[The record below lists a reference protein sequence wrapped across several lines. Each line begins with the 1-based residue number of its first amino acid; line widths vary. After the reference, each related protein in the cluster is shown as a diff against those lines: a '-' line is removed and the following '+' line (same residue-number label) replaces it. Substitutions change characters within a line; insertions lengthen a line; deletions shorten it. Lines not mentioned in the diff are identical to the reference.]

1 MSRIGKMPVE
11 IPNQVSVD
19 IRGSTVTARGPR
31 GELTKT
37 FHPDMKIRMDNGH
50 PSSGSGQAI
59 VVERPSDHR
68 THRALHG
75 LTRALIANMV
85 RGVSEGFKKDLMI
98 EGVGYRA
105 EMRGRNLVLYV
116 GYSHPVE
123 IEPPDGV
130 EITVERGGKILAVA
144 GVDKELVGEIAAKIR
159 AVRPPEPYKGKGI
172 RYADEYIRRKA
183 GKAGKVGG

>member
-1 MSRIGKMPVE
+1 MSRVGKMPVE
-11 IPNQVSVD
+11 IPPKVTVE
-19 IRGSTVTARGPR
+19 IKGSMVRVKGPK

-37 FHPDMKIRMDNGH
+37 FHPDMDIRMDNGH
-50 PSSGSGQAI
+50 I
-59 VVERPSDHR
+59 VVNRPSDHR

-85 RGVSEGFKKDLMI
+85 QGVSEGFKKTLVI

-105 EMRGRNLVLYV
+105 DMRGNTLVLNV

-123 IEPPDGV
+123 IQPPDGIQ
-130 EITVERGGKILAVA
+130 ITVERGAKSLTVEGI
-144 GVDKELVGEIAAKIR
+144 DKEVVGEVAAKIR

-172 RYADEYIRRKA
+172 RYADEYVRRKP
-183 GKAGKVGG
+183 GKAGKVGV

>member
-1 MSRIGKMPVE
+1 MSRIGKMPVKV
-11 IPNQVSVD
+11 PKQVSVD
-19 IRGSTVTARGPR
+19 IRGSTVTARGPK

-37 FHPDMKIRMDNGH
+37 FHPDMEVRMDNGH
-50 PSSGSGQAI
+50 I
-59 VVERPSDHR
+59 VVNRPSDHR

-85 RGVSEGFKKDLMI
+85 QGVSEGFKRDLVI

-105 EMRGRNLVLYV
+105 EMRGRKLVLYV

-123 IEPPDGV
+123 IEPPDGI
-130 EITVERGGKILAVA
+130 EITVDRGAKNLTVA
-144 GVDKELVGEIAAKIR
+144 GVDKEVVGEVAAKIR
-159 AVRPPEPYKGKGI
+159 AIRTPEPYKSKGI